1 MRGHRRWVWLRY
13 VFAVGVEQTQGAMV
27 TGCELWRISLGRVPV
42 FGEGKGPV
50 CLRVGWSFV
59 AGGVMWW
66 SHTLFGCA
74 RTPLCVL
81 ISTSGCIVWD
91 FARESGVGSVSWFG
105 MGVRVNSG
113 GFEWIR
119 VVVAYPVESQLAE
132 CIGCVCFKGGSR
144 SVNWW
149 KV

>member
-1 MRGHRRWVWLRY
+1 M
-13 VFAVGVEQTQGAMV
+13 GVEQTQGAMV

-74 RTPLCVL
+74 RTPVCVL
-81 ISTSGCIVWD
+81 ISTSGCVVWD
-91 FARESGVGSVSWFG
+91 FARENSVGSLLWFG

-119 VVVAYPVESQLAE
+119 VVVACPVESQLAE
-132 CIGCVCFKGGSR
+132 CFGRVCFKGGSR

-149 KV
+149 KL